1 MRAARLLSLVL
12 LLQNR
17 GRLRAGE
24 LAAELGADR
33 RVQLWQRPTA
43 DGRAAAFAPGR

>member
-17 GRLRAGE
+17 GRVTTGE
-24 LAAELGADR
+24 LAEELGVSVRTVEDHATS
-33 RVQLWQRPTA
+33 VPELP
-43 DGRAAAFAPGR
+43 